1 MMLRF
6 SKDLLVFISSFLI
19 TACHCRPVIFVE
31 DDDKNI
37 ESRIVGGS
45 NALPG
50 EFPFFVQWSG
60 CGASLI
66 HEDIILSAAHVRKIA
81 SLNLSS
87 WYAGGS
93 QIFIIFYSVL
103 QLI

>member
-1 MMLRF
+1 MILRC
-6 SKDLLVFISSFLI
+6 SKDLLVLISSFII
-19 TACHCRPVIFVE
+19 TACYCKPVNFVE
-31 DDDKNI
+31 DDNKNR

-66 HEDIILSAAHVRKIA
+66 YEDIILSAAHVRKIA
-81 SLNLSS
+81 SLNLFS
-87 WYAGGS
+87 W
-93 QIFIIFYSVL
+93 
-103 QLI
+103 